1 MARYPSIS
9 AEEQAMKVI
18 LQKDIPNLGD
28 AGDVKDV
35 SPGYA
40 RNFLLPKKLVLVANE
55 SSQRAIEHQNKL
67 IKIKKDKRKKQSEKL
82 IESLSGVSV
91 TISAQVGEEGK
102 LFGSVTSIDIARK
115 LKEIGHEIDKR
126 KIQLADPIKQ
136 VGEYEVTLKLEE
148 GLNATVKVIVE
159 QAV

>member
-1 MARYPSIS
+1 
-9 AEEQAMKVI
+9 MKVI

-148 GLNATVKVIVE
+148 GLNAIVKVIVE